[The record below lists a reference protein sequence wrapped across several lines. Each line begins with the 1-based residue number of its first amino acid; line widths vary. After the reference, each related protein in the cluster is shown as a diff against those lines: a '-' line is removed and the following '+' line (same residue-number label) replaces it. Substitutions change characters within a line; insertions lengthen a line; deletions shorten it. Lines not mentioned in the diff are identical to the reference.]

1 MGASQNAW
9 VIAQCILNHATKEHH
24 PHIFYIFFLKGFW
37 SLSGILGRIRQNE
50 I

>member
-24 PHIFYIFFLKGFW
+24 PHIFYIFLKGFC
-37 SLSGILGRIRQNE
+37 SLSEILGRIRQNE